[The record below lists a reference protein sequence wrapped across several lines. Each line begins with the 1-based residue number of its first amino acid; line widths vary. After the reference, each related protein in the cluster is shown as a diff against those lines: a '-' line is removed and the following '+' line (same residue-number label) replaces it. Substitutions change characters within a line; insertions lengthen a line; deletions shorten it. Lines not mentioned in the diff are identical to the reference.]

1 MGCAEDRVRKHPG
14 AGSDRHTFE
23 ILGRIEKGVRSPARV
38 AEKEAVMQYTISTH
52 NGSAVSRQH
61 NLRNPKVVNKQ
72 DHIVKDGKHETWI
85 DKPHRQAYQEL
96 FGEAQEAYN
105 RRQIA
110 AGRPGRCIRSY
121 YDQIVKDSQKH
132 AVYEMIIS
140 IGSRYNR
147 PPKELAKAIFR
158 EFVENWPKRNITLKL
173 VGAYYH
179 EDEEGVPHVH
189 IDYVP
194 VATGYKNGM
203 AVQNGLVRALEAI
216 EPGKDQRFE
225 FKSARDTAQIQWERR
240 ENAYLEE
247 LCRERGLEIEHP
259 LEEGRKHLH
268 TEAYKA
274 KQDLETMINRYI
286 NLKIAYN
293 EVCDKHNKLAAN
305 YEKMLQDGRKKYAEF
320 KDTLVQQKA
329 QIDANKE
336 QMEASAAELQALEQA
351 IDYKREVYRVFGG
364 DPKDLSM
371 FMPDP
376 GAGERD
382 EELIDFDELL
392 RS

>member
-121 YDQIVKDSQKH
+121 YDQIAKDSQKH
-132 AVYEMIIS
+132 AVYEMIVS

-147 PPKELAKAIFR
+147 PPKEIAKEIFR
-158 EFVENWPKRNITLKL
+158 EFVDNWPERNGTLKII
-173 VGAYYH
+173 GAYYH
-179 EDEEGVPHVH
+179 ADEEGVPHVH

-194 VATGYKNGM
+194 VGTGYKNGM
-203 AVQNGLVRALEAI
+203 SVQNGLVKALNAI
-216 EPGKDQRFE
+216 GFE
-225 FKSARDTAQIQWERR
+225 TKSARDTAQIRWEGR
-240 ENAYLEE
+240 ENEYLEG
-247 LCRERGLEIEHP
+247 LCRERGLEIDHP

-274 KQDLETMINRYI
+274 KKELEALIGRYNNMRRKGQQI
-286 NLKIAYN
+286 HDDFQAEIDIQKETIK
-293 EVCDKHNKLAAN
+293 ENK
-305 YEKMLQDGRKKYAEF
+305 
-320 KDTLVQQKA
+320 
-329 QIDANKE
+329 
-336 QMEASAAELQALEQA
+336 AELEALATA
-351 IDYKREVYRVFGG
+351 IEYQREIYKIFGG

-371 FMPDP
+371 FMPKDLDEP
-376 GAGERD
+376 GRGE
-382 EELIDFDELL
+382 EPIDFDELL

>member
-1 MGCAEDRVRKHPG
+1 M
-14 AGSDRHTFE
+14 T
-23 ILGRIEKGVRSPARV
+23 
-38 AEKEAVMQYTISTH
+38 YTISTH

-173 VGAYYH
+173 VGAYYPA
-179 EDEEGVPHVH
+179 DEEGVPHVH

-216 EPGKDQRFE
+216 ELENGRFE

-286 NLKIAYN
+286 NMKIAYN
-293 EVCDKHNKLAAN
+293 EVCEEHNKLAAK
-305 YEKMLQDGRKKYAEF
+305 YEKMLQDGRMKYAEF
-320 KDTLVQQKA
+320 KDTLIKQKA

-336 QMEASAAELQALEQA
+336 QLEALKQA
-351 IDYKREVYRVFGG
+351 IDYKREIYRVFDG
-364 DPKDLSM
+364 DLKDLERFMPKDLNE
-371 FMPDP
+371 P
-376 GAGERD
+376 GRGE
-382 EELIDFDELL
+382 EPIDFDELL